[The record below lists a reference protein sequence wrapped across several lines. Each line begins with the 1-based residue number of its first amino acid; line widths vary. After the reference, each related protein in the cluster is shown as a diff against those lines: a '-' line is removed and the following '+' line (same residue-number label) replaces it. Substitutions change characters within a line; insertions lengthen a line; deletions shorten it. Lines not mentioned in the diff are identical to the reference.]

1 MGSSPTPGIEWVRL
15 RRCAAIGA
23 PGVAMAS
30 ATERARHNWRVLRT
44 RDASRRLRIAA
55 AAVASGALTLTVLA
69 GAWPQ
74 PSARAAPACGA
85 ATFATIAAAD
95 AAVTTDIYRNELAG
109 IEVNFD
115 LRQITGA
122 ADLLHAVATGDRAG
136 ALKAVS
142 RIVYHRHWHIVR
154 LRALDA
160 SGHLL
165 ADVGGPYVIA
175 PVAGVLRSGGRV
187 VGRFVMSVQDD
198 IGVAKLETHLVGDPI
213 GMYVAGKLVAQL
225 GASFPASQP
234 TGSTLTLG
242 GVTYRAVTATYNA
255 FPAGTVSAV
264 ILAPP
269 PAASLTRQTCAVVRA
284 GEFGRVGVRLAQ
296 LAPTLTQH
304 YYGYASTVKI
314 FTGAEVF
321 VRKGDAQVTS
331 TSGAGPAVLPT
342 SGSVSYQGRPW
353 LVFSFEP
360 RPGTRVYML
369 IPPA

>member
-1 MGSSPTPGIEWVRL
+1 M
-15 RRCAAIGA
+15 
-23 PGVAMAS
+23 
-30 ATERARHNWRVLRT
+30 
-44 RDASRRLRIAA
+44 AA
-55 AAVASGALTLTVLA
+55 AAVASGALALTALASAWPPAAA
-69 GAWPQ
+69 GA
-74 PSARAAPACGA
+74 APRCGA
-85 ATFATIAAAD
+85 ATSATIAAAD

-109 IEVNFD
+109 TEVSFD

-122 ADLLHAVATGDRAG
+122 PDLLRAVAAGDRAA

-165 ADVGGPYVIA
+165 ADVGGPYVFA

-198 IGVAKLETHLVGDPI
+198 IGVAKLETHFVGDPI
-213 GMYVAGKLVAQL
+213 GMYLAGKLVAAL
-225 GASFPASQP
+225 GASFPPGQP
-234 TGSTLTLG
+234 TGSSLTLG
-242 GVTYRAVTATYNA
+242 GVTYQVVTGTYNA
-255 FPAGTVSAV
+255 FPTGTLSAV
-264 ILAPP
+264 ILVPP
-269 PAASLTRQTCAVVRA
+269 PAPSLTRQPCAIVRA

-304 YYGYASTVKI
+304 YYGYASTVQI
-314 FTGAEVF
+314 YTGAEVF
-321 VRKGDAQVTS
+321 VRNGATQVTS

-342 SGSVSYQGRPW
+342 SGTVNYQGRPW

-360 RPGTRVYML
+360 RPSTRVYML
-369 IPPA
+369 VPPA